1 MREGQRS
8 ADSKTEVTD
17 KLGGGSKTA
26 LKQGC
31 RKKVRYKFD
40 KKRTRGIR
48 WGDDDER
55 KRLKEKERKAFKRNR
70 ERKRERETGSGRRI
84 FHIHLLSSSGLFRWQ
99 RRKIAAGVLY
109 RSPSPVLPLILY
121 SFLLPLSTFFF
132 FFFRLLRSVCDVQ
145 SGLLLHACVRN
156 NAHLL
161 QAVHGR
167 LIECLHAAHIF
178 TAVDTLTHMYTHTHT
193 HAHEY
198 VKGHE
203 VNLQP
208 ETV

>member
-1 MREGQRS
+1 M
-8 ADSKTEVTD
+8 
-17 KLGGGSKTA
+17 
-26 LKQGC
+26 
-31 RKKVRYKFD
+31 RYKFD

-55 KRLKEKERKAFKRNR
+55 KRMKEKERKAFKRNR

-132 FFFRLLRSVCDVQ
+132 FFFFRLLRSVCDV
-145 SGLLLHACVRN
+145 
-156 NAHLL
+156 
-161 QAVHGR
+161 
-167 LIECLHAAHIF
+167 
-178 TAVDTLTHMYTHTHT
+178 
-193 HAHEY
+193 
-198 VKGHE
+198 
-203 VNLQP
+203 
-208 ETV
+208 